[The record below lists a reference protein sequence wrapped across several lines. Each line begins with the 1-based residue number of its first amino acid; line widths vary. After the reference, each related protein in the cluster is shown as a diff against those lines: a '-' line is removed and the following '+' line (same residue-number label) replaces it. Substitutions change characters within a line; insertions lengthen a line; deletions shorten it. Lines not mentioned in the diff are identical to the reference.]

1 MMSGS
6 HDDLPEILTT
16 AEVAKLL
23 RISRNSVM
31 KLVEEGKIPQP
42 VFVGA
47 RSRRWRKTSVL
58 NAIGAGSG
66 AEVA

>member
-1 MMSGS
+1 
-6 HDDLPEILTT
+6 
-16 AEVAKLL
+16 
-23 RISRNSVM
+23 M

-58 NAIGAGSG
+58 NAIGAAASGS
-66 AEVA
+66 EVA